1 MKKTNE
7 NMTGQVIVAE
17 EKELGHARQ
26 RGFTLIELMVTVV
39 IIAILAR
46 LAIPQIRNQIREAR
60 RTDAKTALLD
70 IASREERFYATNNTY
85 TSNMANLFASGASW
99 PLQIPDSTSPN
110 YSISAPT
117 VTSTSFAVAAVP
129 VSSADQ
135 NNDSCATYTL
145 NYLGVQGNMNNTITT
160 GCW

>member
-1 MKKTNE
+1 MKKTSE
-7 NMTGQVIVAE
+7 MTGQATVE
-17 EKELGHARQ
+17 EGGERQ
-26 RGFTLIELMVTVV
+26 RGFTLIELMITVL
-39 IIAILAR
+39 IISILAR

-70 IASREERFYATNNTY
+70 IASREERFYATNYTY
-85 TSNMANLFASGASW
+85 TSSFQNIYAGTTTTW
-99 PLQIPDSTSPN
+99 PLNVSDPTAPN

-129 VSSADQ
+129 YAGSDQ
-135 NNDSCATYTL
+135 TNDYCGTYTL